1 MGMIINQGY
10 MDEEVIKPI
19 MKQFADLE
27 KSIEKLNKKVNL
39 AQIDLNYLRKIADKK
54 IADEKKNK

>member
-10 MDEEVIKPI
+10 MDEEIIKPM

-27 KSIEKLNKKVNL
+27 KSIDKCEKKINL
-39 AQIDLNYLRKIADKK
+39 AQISLNYIQKYIDTNKK
-54 IADEKKNK
+54 KK